1 MVGRKRARRSC
12 SYCNARNHNVRT
24 CGVKALA
31 EETGER
37 KLLQWL
43 ATSNGG
49 NSTEPTYENV
59 EETGT
64 FTEYNSTRR
73 IGTRHQ
79 VFGDTVRD
87 LLPTTAPSPCID
99 GLRDGS
105 FQNPGGMVW
114 LQQVCNL
121 NNFLLLNNTGGGDC
135 AYISILDGMG
145 SLGLPNKPD
154 NVVQFRSIVADE
166 LGSRPHIY
174 RDLLETDS
182 DDRNSEFNTF
192 VSLTRSSREWAQ
204 TCCFYAIAALFP
216 ITIRLWD
223 DRTKHFG
230 TFGTFSQVVNIG
242 YLSND
247 LHYVALLPSLRS
259 AANARANNITSCC
272 LGKEQTA
279 KKRKIRSSSFSLD
292 QDEIEPEPK
301 PQAASD
307 FLPNFISHMTSTNR
321 IPKRT
326 ERPDKP
332 EYPLDLRGNVKDTRK
347 CVNCCRNNTAKYNI
361 NLRIR
366 SQVSG
371 KKYGSIKPK
380 STLLHV
386 LLCDLCYKYLNSTFH
401 STRNSWSCSWPSVL
415 WSILSFTG
423 HDRSI
428 SHKVWSALPNTIR
441 NMWRG
446 MEINNTSCRFLDRTH
461 DIITFNSLVGT
472 HDMGYIKEAF
482 NAFPVADVI
491 CPLGCWE
498 FVEDCDYIPFL
509 HYLTGIT
516 DVKLSGADPD
526 TFRGAR
532 PDWPPLPT
540 RYLETYIC
548 AAGMCVSDEHGISIL
563 WCRNK
568 HDSLKRPTL
577 HPPTNPVLRPNAEQ
591 GCDFLAPCTLI
602 PHFKRLGK
610 IKQWNSSG
618 HVIDVRGGHFGMS
631 SCSLNPMPSK
641 MTISRDQH
649 IVNSLIVGQRNDIRK
664 RLFRDPTRCRDAE
677 SYLLTYDVNRREK
690 SGLYDDDIIGK
701 HLSSGTFVSEVD
713 AYYMW
718 RAQKARQVQN
728 SKQSDADLIEPHK
741 LFIVIVHPADSFG
754 SKPFICKLGVNFS
767 NDTNLYVY
775 NGNQGPWSPAG
786 LICFILIHCRQLY
799 NNALMQAVENLD
811 QYTASILST
820 VAFIEL
826 FQSRTKL
833 SMTKIVFQ
841 NTLNNTILSHQ
852 QQVGNSQAHQLAI
865 LLSII
870 VGKCVTH
877 VTDDFSHPPSLL
889 LNDEEILLLVK
900 PQSSRNRHSS
910 PPHFFMGRHL
920 LMLLSSKHGHA
931 FRWNHTMRWWLVD
944 GKLVRKFDLLPHLPS
959 WQLAIYGATSNAVDE
974 ELLSRSLDGQRH
986 FKCGNPSHR
995 DFLLKELRYTNK
1007 QCFKTTCSNKAVWGC
1022 HWSFLGN
1029 QCNVGICRSHF
1040 MSEMNNGEVVE
1051 IQNEGD
1057 SVEVADTVSMDE
1069 GNEVDP
1075 DVIDNSPADSDNSS
1089 NNDDNDVNHIILH
1102 HSNLDFPE
1110 DGAIT
1115 APLHT
1120 LSTNVPTFSANSS
1133 FFPLHFLLN
1142 DTFQVLKRSVLR
1154 RKNARSQNLLQHFA
1168 GNNDSTTVSLLFPEA
1183 QILPTSFWAMKD
1195 NSPVGAMHQSL
1206 FCHST
1211 SFRTNRS
1218 VRSKHDMIRI
1228 RIRDHHLPSSQ
1239 QHSHLH
1245 FYFDLKLNDKLN
1257 SNSSALVFRR
1267 GLEHIAENKS
1277 LHCLAQDSPI
1287 PYDESDSNV
1296 KIRELTAL
1304 TTKYPWKYWMT
1315 MTCNEVR
1322 TPGSPGNKAHVHIGA
1337 ALFDEDEE
1345 TTLNRISCNP
1355 ETVFNDESFGVTRHQ
1370 LLRKGIVENSSDFD
1384 DLKKLY
1390 LKVSTHDCAK
1400 AGERCM
1406 KRKNDKGEVVCR
1418 VPRHPTS
1425 FQYFFQENHNLYC
1438 PDMTERMR
1446 RIGFAANT
1454 DCRQLDG
1461 SISSRLTMI
1470 DPRLRGGRYHYPTKS
1485 PPTYLPTIPFLQCAL
1500 GASFNCTACD
1510 RRFATSYLIKYHV
1523 GKESHSGGK
1532 YVKGVEKGNVKVID
1546 GGLEHVKISGQQ
1558 LLNKTETSR
1567 NRLKGLSVTE
1577 IGYYEMNTFI
1587 NDASYTTSTADFIHV
1602 NTNPPE
1608 YRVWRVKSKNA
1619 SAHQRNYGLTGGRS
1633 PFVDCRLVET
1643 VPHWRRFTVNQ
1654 QLHARDYAQS
1664 ELMYSN
1670 TEKFNIRPPE
1680 LLSVN
1685 KLLVYH
1691 EIFVYTGHR
1700 ASSNL
1705 KISLDPMNDAFHDA
1719 CGYVVKIRRSGLN
1732 KLHHFLQNTDL
1743 TSSSQTSHIAS
1754 SRNFLVK
1761 LLERLSSEI
1770 ESDAQLSSKIFID
1783 EKSVKETVA
1792 VSSYV
1797 YPTKKINF
1805 LYHMVLTLGSYE
1817 TEFDLFTRTTS
1828 FRNVFTRAGLIP
1840 RKSAY
1845 NEQDANQLFKLYMD
1859 AEGLHLPIT
1868 RRRLERYTK
1877 LADELITQIVC
1888 LSGEISSN
1896 IPPISE
1902 LSIRT
1907 TAEKQI
1913 EIIEKFRR
1921 RTLVESLRNAL
1932 VNAGVRNLPTTD
1944 DVFTA
1949 NLSQPLHNWIPLFS
1963 ECATTSLIP
1972 RSDHQSDE
1980 SYSEQIKTFNI
1991 ILNALK
1997 DYMDPE
2003 PNTSCGRF
2011 PCIVGPPGSGKT
2023 FLIQLIAFV
2032 ALSLGFRVSLLS
2044 LTSERARSLGGI
2056 HIHQAFPLPVT
2067 DNHNKLPDRTYSNLM
2082 QNLTKS
2088 GTKMVLLQRTDIF
2101 IFEEIGLISSETYA
2115 ILDRCM
2121 KDIMSSYE
2129 SFGHKFVIANGDP
2142 WQLPPPRGAPFW
2154 TSMNFMAYFNVVQL
2168 KHFVRSASDQNL
2180 QKIIRLIRQPS
2191 LQEEQVNDIVNIL
2204 DKSCNFVEDWCTV
2217 PDEAMRIVSTRK
2229 AEQMVID
2236 EFLKGKLE
2244 DPDVQL
2250 KKFSAVDEVYDGM
2263 TWGQATNTQ
2272 TRQITRQVLEPE
2284 EIMLFNGSVLR
2295 LTYNNN
2301 SGNTKFSQGQLC
2313 VVQDIFDTNVLQSD
2327 VAIRVKLV
2335 PPGERLFSTTN
2346 SDWPG
2351 LVLRPRYT
2359 ADVLINGKTHAR
2371 RLQLPVRFYKANTIH
2386 RIMGET
2392 CRLVATEINNQEQSK
2407 RHLRLWEKSQLLV
2420 LLSRVPS
2427 LSCLFFVGKHSITL
2441 CTISEMLR
2449 TDDFW
2454 TSHISDRLLANTFSQ
2469 CRYLS
2474 NSKYPYSFSSRE
2486 IPTFKSGVVY
2496 LLISLPFPNV
2506 SYLGQTGRNIKRRI
2520 AEHNAGNGTTFTS
2533 QGHYMPWAPLAIVYG
2548 FSDHI
2553 SENEA
2558 EKQRRHVE
2566 QTIHCHLQRNFSPET
2581 ALSIMI
2587 NVVSGTISSME
2598 RMEYYDNLIVERL
2611 GHLRS
2616 SINGGIIGTEN
2627 TEI

>member
-43 ATSNGG
+43 ATSNEGH
-49 NSTEPTYENV
+49 STEPTFENV
-59 EETGT
+59 EETG
-64 FTEYNSTRR
+64 FSTEYNSTRQE
-73 IGTRHQ
+73 GTRYQ
-79 VFGDTVRD
+79 VFGATVRD
-87 LLPTTAPSPCID
+87 LLPTNAASPCTD

-105 FQNPGGMVW
+105 FQNSGGMVW
-114 LQQVCNL
+114 LQQVCIL
-121 NNFLLLNNTGGGDC
+121 NNFYLLNNTGGGDC

-145 SLGLPNKPD
+145 SLGLSNKPA

-182 DDRNSEFNTF
+182 DDRDSEFINF
-192 VSLTRSSREWAQ
+192 VSLTRSTREWAQ

-230 TFGTFSQVVNIG
+230 SFGTFSQVVNIG

-259 AANARANNITSCC
+259 ADNARANDITSCC
-272 LGKEQTA
+272 LGKEQPV
-279 KKRKIRSSSFSLD
+279 KRRKISSSPISLD
-292 QDEIEPEPK
+292 PDGSIQHHIQNLLQAPLKAESNT
-301 PQAASD
+301 QAATDLLRTST
-307 FLPNFISHMTSTNR
+307 FQMTSTSR
-321 IPKRT
+321 IPQRT
-326 ERPDKP
+326 ERPHKP
-332 EYPLDLRGNVKDTRK
+332 IYPLSLQGNLHETRK
-347 CVNCCRNNTAKYNI
+347 CANCCRNNTAKYNI

-380 STLLHV
+380 STALHV
-386 LLCDLCYKYLNSTFH
+386 LLCDLCYKYLTSTFNT
-401 STRNSWSCSWPSVL
+401 TRNSWFCSWPSVL

-441 NMWRG
+441 DMWLG
-446 MEINNTSCRFLDRTH
+446 MELDNTSCRFLDRTH
-461 DIITFNSLVGT
+461 DIHTFNSLIVT
-472 HDMGYIKEAF
+472 YDIGYIKEAF

-498 FVEDCDYIPFL
+498 FLEDCDYIPFL
-509 HYLTGIT
+509 HYLSGIT
-516 DVKLSGADPD
+516 DLKLSGADPD

-540 RYLETYIC
+540 KYLETYVC
-548 AAGMCVSDEHGISIL
+548 AAGMCVSDDHGICIL
-563 WCRNK
+563 WCKNK

-664 RLFRDPTRCRDAE
+664 RLFRDHTRCRDAE
-677 SYLLTYDVNRREK
+677 SYLFAYDVHRREK
-690 SGLYDDDIIGK
+690 SGVYDEDIIEK
-701 HLSSGTFVSEVD
+701 HQSSGTFVSEVD

-728 SKQSDADLIEPHK
+728 SNQSDAGLIEPHK

-754 SKPFICKLGVNFS
+754 SRPFICKLSANFS
-767 NDTNLYVY
+767 NDTNLYVFDSSKA
-775 NGNQGPWSPAG
+775 PWSPAG

-799 NNALMQAVENLD
+799 NNALMQAVEHLD
-811 QYTASILST
+811 QYSASILST
-820 VAFIEL
+820 VAFIEQ

-841 NTLNNTILSHQ
+841 NTLTNTIISHQ
-852 QQVGNSQAHQLAI
+852 QQVGNSQAQHLAF

-870 VGKCVTH
+870 VRKCVTH

-889 LNDEEILLLVK
+889 LNDEQILLLVK
-900 PQSSRNRHSS
+900 PHSSRNRHSS
-910 PPHFFMGRHL
+910 PPHLFMDRHL
-920 LMLLSSKHGHA
+920 LMILSSKHGHA

-944 GKLVRKFDLLPHLPS
+944 GKLVRKYDLLPHLPS

-974 ELLSRSLDGQRH
+974 ALLSRSLDGQRH
-986 FKCGNPSHR
+986 FKCGNPSHG
-995 DFLLKELRYTNK
+995 DFLLKEHRYTNK
-1007 QCFKTTCSNKAVWGC
+1007 QCFKRTCSNKAVWGC

-1040 MSEMNNGEVVE
+1040 MSEMTNGEIVE
-1051 IQNEGD
+1051 IQDECD
-1057 SVEVADTVSMDE
+1057 SDLVAETVSMNE
-1069 GNEVDP
+1069 GNEIDS
-1075 DVIDNSPADSDNSS
+1075 DIIDNSPADSDNSS
-1089 NNDDNDVNHIILH
+1089 NDDDNDVQILLH
-1102 HSNLDFPE
+1102 HSNLDFLD
-1110 DGAIT
+1110 DGPIT

-1120 LSTNVPTFSANSS
+1120 LSTNIPTFNTNNS

-1142 DTFQVLKRSVLR
+1142 DTFQVLKRSVRR

-1168 GNNDSTTVSLLFPEA
+1168 GNNDSTSVSLLFPEA
-1183 QILPTSFWAMKD
+1183 QILPTTFWAMKD

-1206 FCHST
+1206 FCHSKI
-1211 SFRTNRS
+1211 SRTNRS

-1228 RIRDHHLPSSQ
+1228 RMRDHHLPSSQ

-1257 SNSSALVFRR
+1257 TNSSALVFRR

-1322 TPGSPGNKAHVHIGA
+1322 TPGISMIIKSFKNMCEHSSDYSRIYHANLGMINRMWLRFIDVFLKYLVNSPDQPAGPIKHMFARLEFQSTGSPGNKAHVHIGA

-1370 LLRKGIVENSSDFD
+1370 LLKKGIVENSSEFD
-1384 DLKKLY
+1384 DLRKLY
-1390 LKVSTHDCAK
+1390 LKVSTHDCAR

-1406 KRKNDKGEVVCR
+1406 KRINDKGEVVCR

-1425 FQYFFQENHNLYC
+1425 SKYFFQEKPDLYC
-1438 PDMTERMR
+1438 ADMTERMR
-1446 RIGFAANT
+1446 RIGFADNT

-1461 SISSRLTMI
+1461 SITSRLTMI
-1470 DPRLRGGRYHYPTKS
+1470 DPRLRGGRYHYPTKG
-1485 PPTYLPTIPFLQCAL
+1485 PPTYLPTIPLLQCAL
-1500 GASFNCTACD
+1500 GSSFNCTACD

-1523 GKESHSGGK
+1523 GKESHSGSK
-1532 YVKGVEKGNVKVID
+1532 YLKGVEKGNMKVFD
-1546 GGLEHVKISGQQ
+1546 GSLEHVKISGQQ

-1567 NRLKGLSVTE
+1567 NRSKGLSVTE

-1619 SAHQRNYGLTGGRS
+1619 TAHQRNYGVTCGRS
-1633 PFVDCRLVET
+1633 SFIDCRLVET

-1654 QLHARDYAQS
+1654 QLHAREYAES
-1664 ELMYSN
+1664 EYTYSN

-1685 KLLVYH
+1685 KLLLYH
-1691 EIFVYTGHR
+1691 EIFVYTGNR
-1700 ASSNL
+1700 ASSKL
-1705 KISLDPMNDAFHDA
+1705 QISLDPMNDALYDA
-1719 CGYVVKIRRSGLN
+1719 RGYEVKIRRSGLN
-1732 KLHHFLQNTDL
+1732 KLQYFLQNNDF
-1743 TSSSQTSHIAS
+1743 TSSSQTYHIAS
-1754 SRNFLVK
+1754 SMNFLVK
-1761 LLERLSSEI
+1761 LVERLSSEI
-1770 ESDAQLSSKIFID
+1770 ESDAQHSSKIFID
-1783 EKSVKETVA
+1783 EKAVKETVA

-1805 LYHMVLTLGSYE
+1805 LYHLVLTLGSYE

-1828 FRNVFTRAGLIP
+1828 FRDVFTRAGLLP

-1859 AEGLHLPIT
+1859 VEGLHLPIT
-1868 RRRLERYTK
+1868 RRKLERYTK
-1877 LADELITQIVC
+1877 LADELITQIIC

-1907 TAEKQI
+1907 TAEEHI
-1913 EIIEKFRR
+1913 EIIERFRR
-1921 RTLVESLRNAL
+1921 QILVESLRNAL
-1932 VNAGVRNLPTTD
+1932 VNAGVRNLPTTE
-1944 DVFTA
+1944 DVFNA
-1949 NLSQPLHNWIPLFS
+1949 NLSKPLHHWIPFFS
-1963 ECATTSLIP
+1963 EC
-1972 RSDHQSDE
+1972 E
-1980 SYSEQIKTFNI
+1980 
-1991 ILNALK
+1991 
-1997 DYMDPE
+1997 
-2003 PNTSCGRF
+2003 
-2011 PCIVGPPGSGKT
+2011 
-2023 FLIQLIAFV
+2023 
-2032 ALSLGFRVSLLS
+2032 
-2044 LTSERARSLGGI
+2044 
-2056 HIHQAFPLPVT
+2056 
-2067 DNHNKLPDRTYSNLM
+2067 
-2082 QNLTKS
+2082 
-2088 GTKMVLLQRTDIF
+2088 
-2101 IFEEIGLISSETYA
+2101 
-2115 ILDRCM
+2115 
-2121 KDIMSSYE
+2121 MS
-2129 SFGHKFVIANGDP
+2129 
-2142 WQLPPPRGAPFW
+2142 
-2154 TSMNFMAYFNVVQL
+2154 
-2168 KHFVRSASDQNL
+2168 
-2180 QKIIRLIRQPS
+2180 
-2191 LQEEQVNDIVNIL
+2191 
-2204 DKSCNFVEDWCTV
+2204 
-2217 PDEAMRIVSTRK
+2217 
-2229 AEQMVID
+2229 
-2236 EFLKGKLE
+2236 
-2244 DPDVQL
+2244 
-2250 KKFSAVDEVYDGM
+2250 
-2263 TWGQATNTQ
+2263 
-2272 TRQITRQVLEPE
+2272 
-2284 EIMLFNGSVLR
+2284 
-2295 LTYNNN
+2295 
-2301 SGNTKFSQGQLC
+2301 
-2313 VVQDIFDTNVLQSD
+2313 
-2327 VAIRVKLV
+2327 
-2335 PPGERLFSTTN
+2335 
-2346 SDWPG
+2346 
-2351 LVLRPRYT
+2351 
-2359 ADVLINGKTHAR
+2359 
-2371 RLQLPVRFYKANTIH
+2371 
-2386 RIMGET
+2386 
-2392 CRLVATEINNQEQSK
+2392 
-2407 RHLRLWEKSQLLV
+2407 
-2420 LLSRVPS
+2420 
-2427 LSCLFFVGKHSITL
+2427 
-2441 CTISEMLR
+2441 
-2449 TDDFW
+2449 
-2454 TSHISDRLLANTFSQ
+2454 
-2469 CRYLS
+2469 
-2474 NSKYPYSFSSRE
+2474 
-2486 IPTFKSGVVY
+2486 
-2496 LLISLPFPNV
+2496 
-2506 SYLGQTGRNIKRRI
+2506 
-2520 AEHNAGNGTTFTS
+2520 
-2533 QGHYMPWAPLAIVYG
+2533 
-2548 FSDHI
+2548 
-2553 SENEA
+2553 
-2558 EKQRRHVE
+2558 KQ
-2566 QTIHCHLQRNFSPET
+2566 
-2581 ALSIMI
+2581 
-2587 NVVSGTISSME
+2587 
-2598 RMEYYDNLIVERL
+2598 
-2611 GHLRS
+2611 
-2616 SINGGIIGTEN
+2616 
-2627 TEI
+2627 